1 MTQYLLD
8 SGDPDEFRAISTL
21 AKEHNEVLF
30 GATTNPTLI
39 AKKLAGKKV
48 SQNEA
53 FELQKQIVLEIIDI
67 VPGPVSA
74 EVYADE
80 KTTAEEMVE
89 QGRKIASWHER
100 VVVKLPTTV
109 EGFKVRTVLR
119 REKIPINNTLVFSQ
133 QQIFAVN
140 LHEQIIQQEQT
151 TNPSASFRAS
161 DQRPNGQLWPPF
173 ISPFVGRLD
182 DRGEDG
188 TAVVEHAMRQK
199 RAHNFTPLV
208 LLSSV
213 RRAEHVKRGVDCE
226 VDLIT
231 APGKVYQEWFTLA
244 DEQPFGFL
252 RQSSGQVAQ
261 GKKEAIDTKTYAS
274 TLKPIDY
281 WNPPQ
286 ELLAI
291 DSVEEFMEAITSGKL
306 DIRHD
311 LTDIGLIKFADDWKA
326 IIA

>member
-8 SGDPDEFRAISTL
+8 SGDPQEFQAIATL

-48 SQNEA
+48 SQQEA
-53 FELQKQIVLEIIDI
+53 FELQKQIVMEIVNI

-80 KTTAEEMVE
+80 TTTAEQMVE
-89 QGRKIASWHER
+89 QGRAIAKWHER
-100 VVVKLPTTV
+100 VVVKLPTTL
-109 EGFKVRTVLR
+109 EGFKARTILR
-119 REKIPINNTLVFSQ
+119 REKVAINNTLVFSQ
-133 QQIFAVN
+133 QQVFAVC
-140 LHEQIIQQEQT
+140 LHERLIQQT
-151 TNPSASFRAS
+151 
-161 DQRPNGQLWPPF
+161 QRIESPWEPF

-188 TAVVEHAMRQK
+188 MTVVEHAMRLK
-199 RAHNFTPLV
+199 RAHNFTPLI

-213 RRAEHVKRGVDCE
+213 RRIEHVKRGLDCE
-226 VDLIT
+226 VDLMT
-231 APGKVYQEWFTLA
+231 SPGKVYQEWFPITT
-244 DEQPFGFL
+244 EQ
-252 RQSSGQVAQ
+252 R
-261 GKKEAIDTKTYAS
+261 EAVNTKSYANN
-274 TLKPIDY
+274 LKPIDY
-281 WNPPQ
+281 WEPDP

-291 DSVEEFMEAITSGKL
+291 DSLDSFMEALTFGVI
-306 DIRHD
+306 DIRHE
-311 LTDIGLIKFADDWKA
+311 LTNMGLTRFASDWKT